1 MADKRRCSTSSA
13 YAVSLLF
20 IAFVSGISFPLE
32 GFAYSGLTGKVSSLL
47 CQTRVAAAG
56 SQEDYARALYAA
68 ADPVVQQ
75 RCLGCHIENGIAPNA
90 GAKLAL
96 KRQTAANHAAFNHNA
111 FQSLA
116 ALRSPQHILSKAQ
129 GASHGGGA
137 VLGAF
142 DEDYRALK
150 DYVNALDANFAC
162 NAADGLKGQASF
174 EETVW
179 KDVARLTPVETY
191 RRAAVVIGRTVPT
204 KDEIDAV
211 SSGRIGLEEALD
223 ELMSGSGFHDFLVT
237 AANDQLLTD
246 AFMNGLFPVS
256 IWAQDFPKKGAVERK
271 LFDNLGEEK
280 FVNDNEAWRLWM
292 AQNYGNARAPTE
304 LIAYIVENDYSYK
317 EVLTADFTMM
327 TPLTADIFD
336 GEIQWEQEVVYDGQY
351 LESHMEFKPGVN
363 RGQLLSPRPTGD
375 GKGEVCIPVPNGEC
389 YMESFTGRRKA
400 HAGVLSTLAFLQRY
414 PTTETNRNRARA
426 RWAYQFF
433 LGVDI
438 EASAAR
444 TTDPVALAD
453 TNNPTMYNPACTVC
467 HETMDPVAGAFQ
479 NYDERGNY
487 RVYFD
492 DSLPWE
498 YKQAEDSP
506 YQEGD
511 VWFRDMRHPG
521 FKGSAAP
528 DDESSLV
535 WLAQQMA
542 NDPRFAVGT
551 VEFWWPAVMGSDIL
565 RAPEDPALPGYG
577 DKLMAFN
584 LQRSEVGRLGA
595 RFAQSGFQLKTLL
608 KEMVASPWFTANRVA
623 VGHPYE
629 DVLQL
634 SGVGTKR
641 LLTPEELQSKT
652 QAITGVVLGYDTG
665 WILPTPTSY
674 LEQNRIVMGG
684 IDSYRVKKRAR
695 EFNSVAATMSEKH
708 SGGIACV
715 FAEVEKE
722 TQEGSRA
729 LLNGFD
735 FADPIIDS
743 PEMRDL
749 LVDVHARLHGKNYH
763 RDAPEIDLALQLLME
778 AADFPVTDVCYAP
791 LDTRPDVER
800 ALSRLENLGIRKD
813 PSRAVPEVE
822 RINAY
827 AWRMTLDYLMSH
839 FDYLYE

>member
-1 MADKRRCSTSSA
+1 M
-13 YAVSLLF
+13 
-20 IAFVSGISFPLE
+20 
-32 GFAYSGLTGKVSSLL
+32 
-47 CQTRVAAAG
+47 
-56 SQEDYARALYAA
+56 
-68 ADPVVQQ
+68 
-75 RCLGCHIENGIAPNA
+75 
-90 GAKLAL
+90 
-96 KRQTAANHAAFNHNA
+96 
-111 FQSLA
+111 
-116 ALRSPQHILSKAQ
+116 
-129 GASHGGGA
+129 
-137 VLGAF
+137 GAF
-142 DEDYRALK
+142 DDDYQALK
-150 DYVNALDANFAC
+150 AYVNALDASFAC
-162 NAADGLKGQASF
+162 NAADGLKGRASF

-179 KDVARLTPVETY
+179 KGVARLTPVETY

-204 KDEIDAV
+204 KDEIAAV
-211 SSGRIGLEEALD
+211 SSGRIGLEAALE

-246 AFMNGLFPVS
+246 AFMNGLFPIQ
-256 IWAQDFPKKGAVERK
+256 IWTQDFPRTGTVLRK

-280 FVNDNEAWRLWM
+280 YVNDNEAWRLWM
-292 AQNYGNARAPTE
+292 AQNYGNTRAPTE
-304 LIAYIVENDYSYK
+304 LIAYIVENNYSYK

-351 LESHMEFKPGVN
+351 LELHMEFKPGVN

-375 GKGEVCIPVPNGEC
+375 GKGEVCIPVPNGKC

-608 KEMVASPWFTANRVA
+608 KEMVAS
-623 VGHPYE
+623 
-629 DVLQL
+629 L
-634 SGVGTKR
+634 
-641 LLTPEELQSKT
+641 
-652 QAITGVVLGYDTG
+652 
-665 WILPTPTSY
+665 
-674 LEQNRIVMGG
+674 
-684 IDSYRVKKRAR
+684 
-695 EFNSVAATMSEKH
+695 
-708 SGGIACV
+708 
-715 FAEVEKE
+715 
-722 TQEGSRA
+722 GSR
-729 LLNGFD
+729 LIG
-735 FADPIIDS
+735 
-743 PEMRDL
+743 
-749 LVDVHARLHGKNYH
+749 
-763 RDAPEIDLALQLLME
+763 
-778 AADFPVTDVCYAP
+778 
-791 LDTRPDVER
+791 
-800 ALSRLENLGIRKD
+800 
-813 PSRAVPEVE
+813 
-822 RINAY
+822 
-827 AWRMTLDYLMSH
+827 WR
-839 FDYLYE
+839 